1 MSTGFTSPRAQIEA
15 FLQSS
20 AYAVVGASEDPR
32 KFGHKVFATY
42 LRHGRKAYPVHP
54 TAAAILGHT
63 AYPSLAALPEPVEAV
78 SIITPTP
85 VTERVVEEAIAA
97 GVLHVW
103 MQPGAESPR
112 AVERARSAGL
122 NVISGG
128 PCLLV
133 ELR

>member
-1 MSTGFTSPRAQIEA
+1 MATGSDVTAQIDE
-15 FLQSS
+15 FLQAP

-32 KFGHKVFATY
+32 KYGHKVFATY
-42 LRHGRKAYPVHP
+42 LRHGRTAYPIHP
-54 TAAAILGHT
+54 TAASILGHT

-78 SIITPTP
+78 SNITPP
-85 VTERVVEEAIAA
+85 AVTERVVEEAIAA
-97 GVLHVW
+97 GVRRLW

-122 NVISGG
+122 SVISGG

-133 ELR
+133 ELG